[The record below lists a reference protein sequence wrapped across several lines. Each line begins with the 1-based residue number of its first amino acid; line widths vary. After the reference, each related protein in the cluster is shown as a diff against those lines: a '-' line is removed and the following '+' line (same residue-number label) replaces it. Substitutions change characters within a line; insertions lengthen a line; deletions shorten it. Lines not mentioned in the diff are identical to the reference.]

1 MTGDDDEEEEERKT
15 ERKDVGER
23 WRIANDIEILLT
35 STCAC
40 IYYIVA

>member
-1 MTGDDDEEEEERKT
+1 MTGNDEEEEERKT
-15 ERKDVGER
+15 ERKDVRER

-40 IYYIVA
+40 IYYIVV